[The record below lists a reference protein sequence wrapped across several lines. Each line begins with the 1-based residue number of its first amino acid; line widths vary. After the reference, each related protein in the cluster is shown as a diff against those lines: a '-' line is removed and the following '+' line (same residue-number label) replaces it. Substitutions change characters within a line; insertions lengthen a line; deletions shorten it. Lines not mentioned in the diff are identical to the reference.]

1 MRSVLKQYGTTP
13 FKGANRNTT
22 FQNILHNE
30 VTFPDHPEVS
40 NNAKNLI
47 RKLLHKDERKRMG
60 SKAGASDVKQH
71 PFFRGINWALLR
83 HQRPP
88 IIPRVRDPLDTS
100 NFRRL
105 EESVSLDLDN
115 NNVANTANA
124 NANWTNNGSQVV
136 GYTGEAQAAVGG
148 PSNVNG
154 GTSGSDKQGKEGR
167 TGKGWKEDQGR
178 DPFLEFD
185 SGGFS

>member
-1 MRSVLKQYGTTP
+1 
-13 FKGANRNTT
+13 
-22 FQNILHNE
+22 
-30 VTFPDHPEVS
+30 
-40 NNAKNLI
+40 
-47 RKLLHKDERKRMG
+47 MG

-105 EESVSLDLDN
+105 EESVSLELDSDGLD
-115 NNVANTANA
+115 VAAYSG
-124 NANWTNNGSQVV
+124 GS
-136 GYTGEAQAAVGG
+136 GIAEAQTGAK
-148 PSNVNG
+148 
-154 GTSGSDKQGKEGR
+154 TDGKSSKATQWR
-167 TGKGWKEDQGR
+167 EDGR

-185 SGGFS
+185 SGGLTNQGLGLISRLMTRVPFCPVSLHRAGNDYNLQSGPGT